1 MTDRA
6 IALVVSAIA
15 GSVAAARSRK
25 SRLDAASHLEDSLS
39 GSHRPIPIVNSIDST
54 DSQIIKRYVD
64 RRSWALGIHA
74 VVSCILVHLL
84 STTIMAPWPAHHQTS
99 GNGNGLLYDKIMS
112 KVKIYSSNDYDYMW
126 GLMVSVGQLGILLS
140 LLGHAYVYMKR
151 REETSTTTKTRQGRS
166 VVDTDFVSKSKN
178 SVCNGRWIKDKDA
191 SDSMEPICDLMGI
204 YGITRFALR
213 FIVGSD
219 VSFSL
224 CPSKSGEE
232 ETMCFGFAAF
242 SVIKWFK
249 IQEKYPVDSTVVS
262 HRRRDL
268 RRGGMKG
275 SMVFGQDTTEV
286 IVRNTFQCDNPRYC
300 GTLEEVFSWPEENT
314 MLVDSVLKTPEGSA
328 SFRQV
333 FHREQSS

>member
-15 GSVAAARSRK
+15 GSVAAVRSRK
-25 SRLDAASHLEDSLS
+25 SRLDAASHLEDSLT
-39 GSHRPIPIVNSIDST
+39 GSHRPIPIVDST
-54 DSQIIKRYVD
+54 EKTDGQIINRSVD

-74 VVSCILVHLL
+74 VVACVLVQLL
-84 STTIMAPWPAHHQTS
+84 STTVHMAQVPYRGQ
-99 GNGNGLLYDKIMS
+99 LLYDIIMG
-112 KVKIYSSNDYDYMW
+112 KVKSYSSEEYGYDHVW
-126 GLMVSVGQLGILLS
+126 GMMVSVGQLGILLS
-140 LLGHAYVYMKR
+140 LLGHLYTYIRMKQH
-151 REETSTTTKTRQGRS
+151 EETSTATKTFEEGRI
-166 VVDTDFVSKSKN
+166 VDKDFVSKIKS

-191 SDSMEPICDLMGI
+191 SDSMDPICDLMGI

-224 CPSKSGEE
+224 CPNKNGEGE
-232 ETMCFGFAAF
+232 IMCFGFAAF

-249 IQEKYPVDSTVVS
+249 IQEKYPIDSTVVS

-275 SMVFGQDTTEV
+275 SMAFGRDTTQV
-286 IVRNTFQCDNPRYC
+286 IVRNEFKCENARYC

-314 MLVDSVLKTPEGSA
+314 MLVDSILKTPEGSA
-328 SFRQV
+328 SFRQI
-333 FHREQSS
+333 FHRDQSCT